1 MTELVSSPINPPF
14 DLDKICSAF
23 KMCQQWLVDLLR
35 RRRRG
40 WQDVQETE
48 EFVLSSSRPTHR
60 LIGRQVATAP
70 APSSSVRS
78 LRSLYH
84 PLPEPWAIDK
94 LLQSLF
100 SSSKLELFW
109 LVFSWLKQVLKP
121 VSCHEPRT
129 ENRIELKWWC
139 RGLAGYANI
148 SPSVWVHPTKLAGDW
163 REHLR
168 SEWCRPSAGRSVP
181 LTPVRPNFLSSTITQ
196 TRPRSLLSPVL
207 SQFWFLRPTVSSEQD
222 ALSLP
227 YFRVVL
233 TIKKILTNI
242 SNSTLL
248 TFVNRW
254 NHLRWKCQISK
265 FAQ

>member
-94 LLQSLF
+94 LLQSLV
-100 SSSKLELFW
+100 SRSKLERFW
-109 LVFSWLKQVLKP
+109 LVFSWLKQVLKS
-121 VSCHEPRT
+121 VICHAPRT

-207 SQFWFLRPTVSSEQD
+207 SQFWFLRPAVSSQPPP
-222 ALSLP
+222 LSP
-227 YFRVVL
+227 PA
-233 TIKKILTNI
+233 TTNI
-242 SNSTLL
+242 IRERNIWQW
-248 TFVNRW
+248 F
-254 NHLRWKCQISK
+254 
-265 FAQ
+265 